1 MSDTARSPF
10 AEPAQSPGP
19 PEHPAP
25 PPPAGAT
32 PAPVRRLHPFTL
44 LLQMAALLPQ
54 FLYIIPALF
63 FGMYQG
69 GKMAF
74 IAPALLVFFLLSIG
88 FSWLAWHRFTY
99 QVGAEELRIT
109 SGIMNRNARS
119 IPYARIQDVSIE
131 QKLLARLLGLATVKL
146 ETGSGGGDDGVLNA
160 VSLTEAGRLRDIIRA
175 RKSDAAPAPGDAA
188 VESPGAVPA
197 GEPEPAPLFAMDS
210 RRVLIAGIFNFS
222 LVILAVLIAAAQNLD
237 FLIPQEM
244 FDPGYWIDRID
255 ASGRI
260 RTLSLWSQVAGLL
273 GAIVSLVFVGLAT
286 GIVRTYFREYGFR
299 LDRTDNGLRRRRGL
313 ATLTDVAMPLHRI
326 QAASVIT
333 GPVKRRFGWYQ
344 LKFQSLASDGKNEND
359 HSVAPLASLDE
370 IDRILA
376 EPGIARQPGDTPF
389 RHVERSYWRVPA
401 LMAATI
407 VCSAAALAALA
418 DVRLLWLAL
427 LALPLAALFYLRW
440 THHRYVLADRQLFV
454 RTGFWR
460 QRLTILPVR
469 KVQSADLSQ
478 SLLARKLGHSS
489 LVIGVAGGSGLLP
502 LTIHALPETE
512 AAELRRQLL
521 RPVT

>member
-10 AEPAQSPGP
+10 AEPAQSPVP

-244 FDPGYWIDRID
+244 FNPGYWIDRID
-255 ASGRI
+255 ASG
-260 RTLSLWSQVAGLL
+260 QHPHA
-273 GAIVSLVFVGLAT
+273 
-286 GIVRTYFREYGFR
+286 
-299 LDRTDNGLRRRRGL
+299 
-313 ATLTDVAMPLHRI
+313 
-326 QAASVIT
+326 QSV
-333 GPVKRRFGWYQ
+333 
-344 LKFQSLASDGKNEND
+344 
-359 HSVAPLASLDE
+359 
-370 IDRILA
+370 
-376 EPGIARQPGDTPF
+376 EPGRRPAGCDRQPGIRRP
-389 RHVERSYWRVPA
+389 RHRHRAHVLSRIRLPA
-401 LMAATI
+401 RPHRQW
-407 VCSAAALAALA
+407 SAAAARACDADRRGNAAA
-418 DVRLLWLAL
+418 PDPGRVGYHRTGQAAFRVVPAQIPVRWQAMERTKTTT
-427 LALPLAALFYLRW
+427 ASRRSPRW
-440 THHRYVLADRQLFV
+440 TRSTVFWPSRASRAS
-454 RTGFWR
+454 RAIRRSGTWSAATGGCPRSW
-460 QRLTILPVR
+460 LPR
-469 KVQSADLSQ
+469 CC
-478 SLLARKLGHSS
+478 
-489 LVIGVAGGSGLLP
+489 
-502 LTIHALPETE
+502 
-512 AAELRRQLL
+512 AA
-521 RPVT
+521 